1 MVRSIVRN
9 LLLASE
15 TSITILGTLLFSLS
29 MNLVTSFHMVR
40 LEKPNYQDLFLV
52 SLACIAIL
60 WGVIIFSFIER
71 CRILERFLEKE
82 KDATKRETI
91 KEEFIKTQM
100 SFQSTKR
107 IMAKIKF
114 CLFLSII
121 VVLLFA
127 GKFASY
133 I

>member
-15 TSITILGTLLFSLS
+15 TSITILGTLFLSLS

-52 SLACIAIL
+52 SLACIAIF

-127 GKFASY
+127 GKFASC